1 MNKKS
6 TAITPGRKRQKDP
19 QVFLNALQIIS
30 ATLNAGA
37 GEESRTLDLNLGK
50 VALYQLS
57 YSRLERQDYD
67 RTFSNPPVLRATL
80 LPRSN
85 RARHRLN
92 SIPFSN
98 GNEG

>member
-1 MNKKS
+1 
-6 TAITPGRKRQKDP
+6 
-19 QVFLNALQIIS
+19 
-30 ATLNAGA
+30 
-37 GEESRTLDLNLGK
+37 
-50 VALYQLS
+50 
-57 YSRLERQDYD
+57 LERQDYD

>member
-1 MNKKS
+1 
-6 TAITPGRKRQKDP
+6 
-19 QVFLNALQIIS
+19 
-30 ATLNAGA
+30 
-37 GEESRTLDLNLGK
+37 
-50 VALYQLS
+50 
-57 YSRLERQDYD
+57 LERQDYD

-92 SIPFSN
+92 LIPFSN